1 MTVTVDGLTE
11 LQAVFRAA
19 PQKLKTAAKR
29 NVSKTA
35 LEVKKGAQTR
45 VKAGLSATKS
55 HLPHYAR
62 AIDYDLAAGGLS
74 AVVGPNPNKIQGA
87 FGRGVEFGSART
99 GPIPHMLPAADDQ
112 WPLFQ
117 AGMKTAVEQAL

>member
-11 LQAVFRAA
+11 LQAVFREA
-19 PQKLKTAAKR
+19 PQKLQTAARR

-45 VKAGLSATKS
+45 VQAGLSATKS

-62 AIDYDLAAGGLS
+62 SIDYDLTAGGLS
-74 AVVGPNPNKIQGA
+74 ADVGPNPSKIQGA
-87 FGRGVEFGSART
+87 FGRGVEFGSSRA

-117 AGMKTAVEQAL
+117 AGMLTAVEQAF